1 MLPIFTVLRLS
12 DDPEIIESIRPS
24 ATPTNQDTKAK
35 SLAILSVTPL
45 DLDSQTDK
53 NTTPVNTIRSI
64 ATSSGDNETKHKR
77 PAKDDIGSESSNV
90 KKNIVEVKIEK
101 DA

>member
-24 ATPTNQDTKAK
+24 ATPTK
-35 SLAILSVTPL
+35 
-45 DLDSQTDK
+45 DLDSQTDE

-90 KKNIVEVKIEK
+90 KKKTLLKSRSRNMLERICSQTYQFGNQF
-101 DA
+101 